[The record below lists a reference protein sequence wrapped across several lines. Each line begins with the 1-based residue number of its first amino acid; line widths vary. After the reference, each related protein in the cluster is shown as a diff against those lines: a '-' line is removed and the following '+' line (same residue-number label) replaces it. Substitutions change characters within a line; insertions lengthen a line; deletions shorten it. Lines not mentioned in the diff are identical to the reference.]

1 MRKGDDDNKKPKQ
14 HLELLIGWLNS
25 FRNQLPTHLP
35 MRGTWGTFDHL
46 SRQTDIMLHL
56 CHIRVTIITSIH
68 LVYSVNLQ
76 VGIMSVK
83 FGFP

>member
-14 HLELLIGWLNS
+14 HLFFFFKCASRAAYWMIE
-25 FRNQLPTHLP
+25 QL
-35 MRGTWGTFDHL
+35 
-46 SRQTDIMLHL
+46 QK
-56 CHIRVTIITSIH
+56 
-68 LVYSVNLQ
+68 LVYIVNLQ